1 MLSQNT
7 FIVLVTLFNRIKLMN
22 VDNVVLRS
30 TISYKTNPII
40 QSFPEL
46 ELGDN
51 GGIQIFGQLLSM
63 FQAILSCCVAVQD

>member
-1 MLSQNT
+1 
-7 FIVLVTLFNRIKLMN
+7 MN